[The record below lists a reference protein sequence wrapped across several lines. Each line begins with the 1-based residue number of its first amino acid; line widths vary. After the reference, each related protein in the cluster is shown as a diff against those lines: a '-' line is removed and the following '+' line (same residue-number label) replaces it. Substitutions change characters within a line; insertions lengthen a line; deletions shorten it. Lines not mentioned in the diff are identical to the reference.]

1 MTLIKMH
8 WKPVNNKYKYGVEGV
23 NKRIFPRAFIHI
35 KECIVDRTGQHE
47 VVTPRIPPIIQELT
61 AALREWGLL
70 IRNLYVKRSPDFEK
84 VYKTMNELISDR
96 KRMLSG
102 QLLVD
107 EMKQIKHQITDNIDL
122 VNRLLGL
129 DLVVRDEQ
137 GNILNPDITS
147 TVKLFRH
154 HVEATEKLKRNEEMR
169 PQSYYGTHQHKPHN
183 AWTIMLSIE
192 NIILKVPDP
201 CEVRLAFYM
210 WDPTEGKE
218 GREKPLTEPY
228 VFNWTPKGYNTNT
241 ELYSNLVAFFTD
253 LSSRILMQDK
263 QIYLMGTVVREG
275 SMATKEADKRTSTTP
290 KKASETDSIRRPF
303 GIFVMEVSE
312 EIRKQRESSLQ
323 NNILNVPTTEIKVP
337 FYSCGEKESLDVL
350 LKKYMTSR
358 NEILDNSSSLG
369 IWINMS
375 LYNGDIKQLC
385 KENPNY
391 TPFRELPISYP
402 LCMADIVV
410 PGDVRNDLYVTLVC
424 GEFPKVRN
432 VEVAVKVC
440 NEYGVP
446 IPGVTSIGC
455 GKPPVNEYR
464 SVTYHNDP
472 KWNETFKVA
481 LPIEEFRK
489 AHLRFTFKHR
499 STNEL
504 KDKNEKPFAL
514 SFVKLI
520 QPNGTT
526 LLNMDHELLVYK
538 IDHKKW
544 NEEDS
549 SYLRLPCVKNVGEE
563 VQKKKEDC
571 YSLSSKDS
579 FFISTVFCST
589 KLTQKVYILKVCN
602 NNLKNFILAELL
614 ALLEWG
620 GSGSSN
626 KTDLRRHLSELRN
639 VSSEELIIFLQDT
652 LDVDVIYMAGE
663 LNKHESYQSVLDTY
677 IEKNF
682 HATLA
687 YNKLISILR
696 SYIDEVCCAFPQA
709 SKTGTMNKA
718 MKCLHYMIK
727 FIIRSRQLFYKLHAK
742 GQETFQESLSE
753 LLNSIAKLMSCTS
766 DSLLPVQGLCLKYL
780 STTIPDI
787 MNEFDHEMLCRLLI
801 RIVNNLKD
809 QRLSPQRLTAMCEIT
824 HSQLFLEH
832 RCRSILLSAFIAH
845 IKKLF
850 AESEEVTDS
859 EVAMR
864 KEKTKGKLKD
874 LLGTDTPTPPNSDA
888 KKTEELKLSVK
899 ILSDILDIIF
909 ESEVPMKA
917 TLDNLMTLVHELLR
931 DILSI
936 VSKIGRDDPL
946 SLEFV
951 AVFISLLRQ
960 VPKEKFFEYLES
972 FETIELKDNLSDL
985 LMVIKDLID
994 SPVFP
999 SDWCEMICLLN
1010 SVLMKVLNL
1019 IGEVIIER
1027 MKEPFVDIIWNNF
1040 FHTAV
1045 RFITQ
1050 PSLQLQ
1056 KFTPSK
1062 RNKILRRY
1070 KDLRRETAKIVKKL
1084 WISLGQHKIR
1094 FIVRSG
1100 NGYSLIGPFLEMTM
1114 IPEFDVRRS
1123 TIPIFFDMMQCEFYS
1138 LKDKNHSGPPGM
1150 AKGEEKIKAKFDE
1163 FERDML
1169 ENLDHLIEGGC
1180 ADDHYREVFIQL
1192 MKSLCKEHT
1201 IMSVPGMHFV
1211 DTIGTLMEK
1220 LLQYRTIMNA
1230 PDHSPEIRMSCTVS
1244 LLDFYSKIN
1253 RKELYLRYVYKLFD
1267 LHCECDNYTEA
1278 GYTLQLHAALLSW
1291 KHSIIPVP
1299 LICSRYQSL
1308 QYQDEL
1314 KEKLY
1319 YDIISNYE
1327 KGKMW
1332 EAALKI
1338 CKELVQRY
1346 EEVTMEYNKLSKLLS
1361 DMAKFY
1367 ENIMDPQVIR
1377 PEPEYFRVA
1386 YYGRGFPAF
1395 LQNKVFIYRGNGFER
1410 LSEFRSRILDP
1421 FPNAEVMKT
1430 LSPPSKE
1437 DMESAKQHIQ
1447 INKVDCLVENSPF
1460 TYPHIGERI
1469 RQYYQVNHVDTFT
1482 YSRPFHRGQKDP
1494 DNEFAT
1500 LWTEKTVLKTNYALQ
1515 FESVGLIYMGN
1526 KFDKRVKHFCFF
1538 IFLVKILG
1546 VLRCFPVIKETKE
1559 ELTPLDNAIVTMA
1572 TNNADV
1578 ENLIRKHV
1586 RNSSQHLDPLT
1597 RKVSGIIDAAVMGG
1611 IKNYEKAF
1619 LTDEYLLN
1627 HPEDSDKI
1635 AELKEWISKQIPLL
1649 DLALEIHGCCSKP
1662 IDLEHEVNVFKRQT
1676 SQDTGSARSSHYSIG
1691 GGDSNFASGLSLPRI
1706 SLAVSKGSNATLP
1719 RGMRLSSGSTPNFRK
1734 DKKAFKYLR
1743 NRRDSFTV
1751 KREPTTNTRW
1761 FETSVTDNSTPH
1773 ASPIELRHKKF
1784 GESNSSTPKS
1794 ESQSF
1799 SRPNSLNAS
1808 IKSTSSITS
1817 LDRLSFDSDN
1827 GGSNITTSEPVT
1839 PAVRDDSPP
1848 PLPAKS
1854 RNLDPSRNSSVSS
1867 SFNNTPNSSYS
1878 FIEENDIPPEK
1889 PPRPPNKSLNGPYN
1903 SPS

>member
-1 MTLIKMH
+1 MQGRAYEVI
-8 WKPVNNKYKYGVEGV
+8 NNFSYEGENAIQLTV
-23 NKRIFPRAFIHI
+23 GNTVHILEELGDWYFWICSTKQSSTRDFPQVFHS
-35 KECIVDRTGQHE
+35 
-47 VVTPRIPPIIQELT
+47 
-61 AALREWGLL
+61 W
-70 IRNLYVKRSPDFEK
+70 SPDFEK

-96 KRMLSG
+96 KRML
-102 QLLVD
+102 
-107 EMKQIKHQITDNIDL
+107 
-122 VNRLLGL
+122 LLGL

-147 TVKLFRH
+147 TIRLFRH

-210 WDPTEGKE
+210 WDPIEGKE

-275 SMATKEADKRTSTTP
+275 SMATKEADKRTSMTP
-290 KKASETDSIRRPF
+290 KKASETDSIRR
-303 GIFVMEVSE
+303 
-312 EIRKQRESSLQ
+312 
-323 NNILNVPTTEIKVP
+323 
-337 FYSCGEKESLDVL
+337 CGEKESLDVL

-410 PGDVRNDLYVTLVC
+410 PGDVRNDLYVTLVS

-538 IDHKKW
+538 IDNKKW
-544 NEEDS
+544 NEDDS

-563 VQKKKEDC
+563 IQKKKEDC

-579 FFISTVFCST
+579 FFIST
-589 KLTQKVYILKVCN
+589 
-602 NNLKNFILAELL
+602 
-614 ALLEWG
+614 
-620 GSGSSN
+620 
-626 KTDLRRHLSELRN
+626 
-639 VSSEELIIFLQDT
+639 
-652 LDVDVIYMAGE
+652 VDVIYMAGE

-874 LLGTDTPTPPNSDA
+874 LLGTDTPTPPTSDA

-972 FETIELKDNLSDL
+972 FETVELKDNLSDL

-999 SDWCEMICLLN
+999 ADWCEMICLLN

-1361 DMAKFY
+1361 DMSKFY

-1500 LWTEKTVLKTNYALQ
+1500 LWTEKTVLKTNYALP
-1515 FESVGLIYMGN
+1515 
-1526 KFDKRVKHFCFF
+1526 
-1538 IFLVKILG
+1538 G

-1586 RNSSQHLDPLT
+1586 RNSAQHLDPLT

-1649 DLALEIHGCCSKP
+1649 DLALEIHGCCVSAAMAEHHSHLLDRFKVMKDLVHKNYGIAGKP
-1662 IDLEHEVNVFKRQT
+1662 VDLEHEVNVFKRQT

-1761 FETSVTDNSTPH
+1761 FESSVTDNSTPH
-1773 ASPIELRHKKF
+1773 ASPIELRHKQKF

-1817 LDRLSFDSDN
+1817 LDRISFDSDN

-1889 PPRPPNKSLNGPYN
+1889 PPRPPMNKSLNGPYN